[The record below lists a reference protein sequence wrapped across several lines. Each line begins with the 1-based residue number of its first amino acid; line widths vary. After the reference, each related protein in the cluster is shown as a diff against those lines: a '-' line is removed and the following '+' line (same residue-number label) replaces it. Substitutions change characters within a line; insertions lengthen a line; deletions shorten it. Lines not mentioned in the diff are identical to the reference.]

1 MAFILMYS
9 LAPVPLRRYDQEWY
23 YSSGMDIFM
32 SRAVKYLKDTNVSL
46 KNYGLWKIIFSVWK
60 DSSLFVVFW

>member
-9 LAPVPLRRYDQEWY
+9 LAHVPLRRYDQEWY

-46 KNYGLWKIIFSVWK
+46 KNYDLWKKISSV
-60 DSSLFVVFW
+60 